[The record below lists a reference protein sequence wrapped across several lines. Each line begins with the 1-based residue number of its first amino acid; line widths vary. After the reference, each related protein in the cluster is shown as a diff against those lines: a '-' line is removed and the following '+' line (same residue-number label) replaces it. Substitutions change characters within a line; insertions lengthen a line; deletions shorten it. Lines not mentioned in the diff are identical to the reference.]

1 MAPAVELTVL
11 NLKVMARKVL
21 IALAL
26 IMIVI
31 QFVRPNRND
40 GEALGPNEVSKV
52 YKVPAE
58 VHATL
63 QHSCYDCHSN
73 KTNYPW
79 YANIQPIGWW
89 MQSHIN
95 DGKKHLNFSEYGT
108 YPEKKAKH
116 KFEEIEDA
124 ASNGWMPLGS
134 YVWIH
139 KDAQLTSEQ
148 AKAMADW
155 AGSLK

>member
-1 MAPAVELTVL
+1 MAPTVELTLL

-21 IALAL
+21 IALVL
-26 IMIVI
+26 IVIVI

-79 YANIQPIGWW
+79 YAHIQPIGWW

-95 DGKKHLNFSEYGT
+95 DGKKHLNFSEYAT
-108 YPEKKAKH
+108 YPEKKARH

-134 YVWIH
+134 YLWIH